1 MDTID
6 HEILARLV
14 EDGRASYA
22 EIARRLGISRANVRE
37 RVQRLRAQGVIEN
50 FTVVVNPE
58 YLDKR
63 ISAFLDVQASPD
75 WLPRLADELAGCDE
89 VASLYVMS
97 DMLSLHVHVLTADM
111 QALEHFTQSR
121 LFAREG
127 ILRVECKLLLSRVK
141 HRRGGPRL

>member
-1 MDTID
+1 MDAID
-6 HEILARLV
+6 HDILARLV

-22 EIARRLGISRANVRE
+22 EIARALGISRASVRE
-37 RVQRLRAQGVIEN
+37 RVQRLREQGVIEN

-63 ISAFLDVQASPD
+63 ISAFLDVQATPA
-75 WLPRLADELAGCDE
+75 WLPQLAEELAACDE

-97 DMLSLHVHVLTADM
+97 DMTSLHVHVLTADM
-111 QALEHFTQSR
+111 PALERFTQAR

-127 ILRVECKLLLSRVK
+127 VLRVECKLLLSRIK
-141 HRRGGPRL
+141 HRRGGARL